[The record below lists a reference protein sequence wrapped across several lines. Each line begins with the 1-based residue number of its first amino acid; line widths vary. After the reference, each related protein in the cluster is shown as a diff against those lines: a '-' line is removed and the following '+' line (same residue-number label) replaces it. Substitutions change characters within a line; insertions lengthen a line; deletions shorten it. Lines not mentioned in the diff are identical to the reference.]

1 MPDQNINFT
10 VGNVV
15 RCRGRQW
22 VVQPD
27 NSEDSETLILK
38 PLGGSAAEIIGV
50 YTPLEEVLPDNPALP
65 DPNKPGDYLSCRL
78 LRDATRLSLSSS
90 VGPFRCLGRIAVEPR
105 PYQLVPLLM
114 ALRLQTVRILV
125 GDDVGIGKTVE
136 SLLIARELLDRG
148 EITRMAI
155 LCPPQLAEQWQEEMK
170 SKFHL
175 DSTLVLSSTA
185 KRLERDLAPGESIF
199 ERHPITIVSL
209 DYIKA
214 KSRRDDFVRQAPEC
228 IIVDEAHTCADSG
241 GVTQQQRHQLV
252 SKLGDDPDRHLI
264 LVTATPHTG
273 KDEAFSS
280 LLGLLDP
287 EFAHFPTDLSGE
299 HNRPSREKLA
309 RHLVQRRR
317 DDIRHF
323 VGDTNFPD
331 RYPDEATYKLSPEYQ
346 NLFHRALEYCRD
358 LVADRKDDTRFKQ
371 RVRWWSALALLRTL
385 ASSPAA
391 AVATLQSRAQ
401 SASANTP
408 AEADSIGSRAVM
420 DASGEDDADRED
432 ANPGAVAD
440 DTENSRQ
447 LTELA
452 AEAKALYGKEKDHK
466 LKAIIPIVKRLLKD
480 GFAPIL
486 FCRFIDTAEYLASEL
501 RKALPK
507 KITVE
512 SVTGQLPPAEREA
525 RIDELSKVEQPVL
538 VATDCLSEGINL
550 QHAFNAVIH
559 YDLAWNPTRHEQR
572 EGRVDRFGQEKPE
585 VRVTTFYCENNGID
599 GIMFDIL
606 IAKQKKIRSALGI
619 SIPIP
624 VDSEEVVNA
633 VMEGLLLR
641 EGQDFSQLSFDFYS
655 GEKKRVDDLWD
666 QVADQEKK
674 SRTIF
679 RQEALKPDEVLPEWE
694 AIRDAVGT
702 SDDVASFMRT
712 AIGAHK
718 GVVLVED
725 RKPDLINL
733 MEATREVRELFG
745 DTKDTLRATY
755 DNPAEGA
762 TWLCRSHPLVESLAS
777 FVLNSAAD
785 EAIDSAARRCGV
797 IPTTAVS
804 ARTVLLL
811 LRFRFELVTK
821 RGNHEHRQ
829 IAEECHTTAFR
840 GTNDSPEWLNAD
852 EVETIITISPSGN
865 IPPDLATHD
874 LERVLRPEKIEALR
888 PDFETLAN
896 KKAEDLLKAHRR
908 VRDAAAARGSY
919 TVTPVLPV
927 DIIGLYIY
935 QPQR

>member
-1 MPDQNINFT
+1 MSFT

-27 NSEDSETLILK
+27 SSEDPDTIIIK
-38 PLGGSAAEIIGV
+38 PLGGSAAEVTGI
-50 YTPLEEVLPDNPALP
+50 YLPLEEVVPDNPALP
-65 DPNKPGDYLSCRL
+65 DPSKPGDFLSSRL

-90 VGPFRCLGRIAVEPR
+90 VGPFRCIGRIAVQPR

-114 ALRLQTVRILV
+114 ALRLQTVRLLI

-148 EITRMAI
+148 EITRI
-155 LCPPQLAEQWQEEMK
+155 SVLCPPQLAEQWQQEME

-175 DSTLVLSSTA
+175 DATLVLSSTA
-185 KRLERDLAPGESIF
+185 KRLERDLPPGESIF
-199 ERHPITIVSL
+199 DRHPITIVSL

-214 KSRRDDFVRQAPEC
+214 KGRRDDFVRQAPEC
-228 IIVDEAHTCADSG
+228 IIVDEAHSCADSG
-241 GVTQQQRHQLV
+241 GSTQQQRHQLV
-252 SKLGDDPDRHLI
+252 TKLGEDLDRHLI

-280 LLGLLDP
+280 LLGLLNP
-287 EFAHFPTDLSGE
+287 EFATYPTDLSGQ
-299 HNRPSREKLA
+299 HNRAAREKLA

-317 DDIRHF
+317 DDIRNF
-323 VGDTNFPD
+323 LGDTNFPD
-331 RYPDEATYKLSPEYQ
+331 RYPDETAYKLSPEYRE
-346 NLFHRALEYCRD
+346 LFLKALAYCRD
-358 LVADRKDDTRFKQ
+358 LVADRQDDTRFKL

-391 AVATLQSRAQ
+391 AVATLESRAQ
-401 SASANTP
+401 SASANTEK
-408 AEADSIGSRAVM
+408 EADTIGLRAVM
-420 DASGEDDADRED
+420 DATSGDDADQGD
-432 ANPGAVAD
+432 ANPGAIAD
-440 DTENSRQ
+440 DNENSAQ
-447 LTELA
+447 LRELA
-452 AEAKALYGKEKDHK
+452 TLADALRGKELDNK
-466 LKAIIPIVKRLLKD
+466 LKTIIPIVGRLIKE

-486 FCRFIDTAEYLASEL
+486 FCRFIETADYLAREL
-501 RKALPK
+501 RAALPK
-507 KITVE
+507 KVTIESITGRL
-512 SVTGQLPPAEREA
+512 TPAERET
-525 RIDELSKVEQPVL
+525 RIEELSKAKTPVL
-538 VATDCLSEGINL
+538 VATDCLSEGVNL

-572 EGRVDRFGQEKPE
+572 EGRVDRFGQKKPQ

-606 IAKQKKIRSALGI
+606 IEKQRRIRNALGI
-619 SIPIP
+619 SIPLP

-641 EGQDFSQLSFDFYS
+641 EGQDFSQLKFDFYA
-655 GEKKRVDDLWD
+655 GEKRRVDQLWD
-666 QVADQEKK
+666 TVAEREKNT
-674 SRTIF
+674 RTIF
-679 RQEALKPDEVLPEWE
+679 RQEALKPDEVIPEWE
-694 AIRDAVGT
+694 AVKDAIGT
-702 SDDVASFMRT
+702 SEDVAQFIRT
-712 AIGAHK
+712 ALRAHK
-718 GVVLVED
+718 GVVTIDEG
-725 RKPDLINL
+725 KPDRINL
-733 MEATREVRELFG
+733 MEADREIREIFG
-745 DTKDTLRATY
+745 EKNDSIIATY

-762 TWLCRSHPLVESLAS
+762 TWLSRSHPLVESLAS
-777 FVLNSAAD
+777 FVLNAAAD
-785 EAIDSAARRCGV
+785 EAIDSTARRCGV

-821 RGNHEHRQ
+821 RGNQEHRQ
-829 IAEECHTTAFR
+829 IAEECHTAAFR
-840 GTNDSPEWLNAD
+840 GTTTAPEWLEPEEIERILNS
-852 EVETIITISPSGN
+852 EPSGN

-874 LERVLRPEKIEALR
+874 LERILAQDKLDALR
-888 PDFETLAN
+888 PAFETLAN
-896 KKAEDLLKAHRR
+896 EKADDLLSAHRR

-919 TVTPVLPV
+919 AVSPVLPV

>member
-1 MPDQNINFT
+1 MSFT

-27 NSEDSETLILK
+27 TSEDPDTIILK
-38 PLGGSAAEIIGV
+38 PLGGTAAEKTGI
-50 YTPLEEVLPDNPALP
+50 YLPLEKVVPDNPALP
-65 DPNKPGDYLSCRL
+65 DPSKPGDYLSSKL

-90 VGPFRCLGRIAVEPR
+90 VGPFRCIGRIAVQPR

-148 EITRMAI
+148 EITRISI
-155 LCPPQLAEQWQEEMK
+155 LCPPQLAEQWQREME

-175 DSTLVLSSTA
+175 DATLVLSSTA

-199 ERHPITIVSL
+199 DRHPVTIVSL

-214 KSRRDDFVRQAPEC
+214 KGRRDDFVRQAPEC
-228 IIVDEAHTCADSG
+228 IIVDEAHACADSG
-241 GVTQQQRHQLV
+241 GATQQQRHELV
-252 SKLGDDPDRHLI
+252 TKLGIDPDRHLI

-280 LLGLLDP
+280 LLGLLKP
-287 EFAHFPTDLSGE
+287 EFATYPTDLSGE
-299 HNRPSREKLA
+299 HNRAAREKLA

-323 VGDTNFPD
+323 LGDTNFPD
-331 RYPDEATYKLSPEYQ
+331 RYPDQSSYKLSPQYWD
-346 NLFHRALEYCRD
+346 LFSRALDYCRS

-391 AVATLQSRAQ
+391 AVATLESRAQ
-401 SASANTP
+401 SASAETSK
-408 AEADSIGSRAVM
+408 EADAIGLRAVM
-420 DASGEDDADRED
+420 DATGGDDADQGD

-440 DTENSRQ
+440 DSENSTQ
-447 LTELA
+447 LKELA
-452 AEAKALYGKEKDHK
+452 RSAEALLGKEQDPK
-466 LKAIIPIVKRLLKD
+466 LKAIIPIVKRLIKD

-486 FCRFIDTAEYLASEL
+486 FCRFIETADYLAREL
-501 RKALPK
+501 REALPK
-507 KITVE
+507 KVTIESITGRL
-512 SVTGQLPPAEREA
+512 TPAEREN
-525 RIDELSKVEQPVL
+525 RVEELSKTETPIL
-538 VATDCLSEGINL
+538 VATDCLSEGVNL
-550 QHAFNAVIH
+550 QQSFNAVIH

-572 EGRVDRFGQEKPE
+572 EGRVDRFGQKKQE
-585 VRVTTFYCENNGID
+585 VRVTTFFCENNRID

-606 IAKQKKIRSALGI
+606 IEKQRRIRSALGI
-619 SIPIP
+619 SIPLP

-641 EGQDFSQLSFDFYS
+641 EQQDPQQSFDFYA
-655 GEKKRVDDLWD
+655 GEKRRVDQLWD
-666 QVADQEKK
+666 TVAEQENKT
-674 SRTIF
+674 RTIF
-679 RQEALKPDEVLPEWE
+679 RQEALKPNEVIPEWE
-694 AIRDAVGT
+694 AVKDAIGT
-702 SDDVASFMRT
+702 SENVAQFMRT
-712 AIGAHK
+712 ALRAHN
-718 GVVLVED
+718 GVVNIENGKTD
-725 RKPDLINL
+725 RINL
-733 MEATREVRELFG
+733 MEADREIREIFG
-745 DTKDTLRATY
+745 ETNDILRATY
-755 DNPAEGA
+755 DNPTEGA
-762 TWLCRSHPLVESLAS
+762 TWLSRSHPLVDSLAS
-777 FVLNSAAD
+777 FILNSAAD

-797 IPTTAVS
+797 IPTTAV
-804 ARTVLLL
+804 ANRTVLLL

-821 RGNHEHRQ
+821 RGNQEHRQ
-829 IAEECHTTAFR
+829 IAEECHTAAFQGTTA
-840 GTNDSPEWLNAD
+840 TPHWLD
-852 EVETIITISPSGN
+852 QEEIETILNSEPSGN

-874 LERVLRPEKIEALR
+874 LEQILAQDKIDTLRPAFEALA
-888 PDFETLAN
+888 DE
-896 KKAEDLLKAHRR
+896 KADELLTAHRR

-919 TVTPVLPV
+919 SVSPVLPV

>member
-1 MPDQNINFT
+1 MSFT

-27 NSEDSETLILK
+27 TSEDPDTIILK
-38 PLGGSAAEIIGV
+38 PLGGTAAEKTGI
-50 YTPLEEVLPDNPALP
+50 YLPLEKVVPDNPALP
-65 DPNKPGDYLSCRL
+65 DPSKPGDYLSSKL

-90 VGPFRCLGRIAVEPR
+90 VGPFRCIGRIAVQPR

-148 EITRMAI
+148 EITRISI
-155 LCPPQLAEQWQEEMK
+155 LCPPQLAEQWQREME

-175 DSTLVLSSTA
+175 DATLVLSSTA

-199 ERHPITIVSL
+199 DRHPVTIVSL

-214 KSRRDDFVRQAPEC
+214 KGRRDDFVRQAPEC
-228 IIVDEAHTCADSG
+228 IIVDEAHACADSG
-241 GVTQQQRHQLV
+241 GATQQQRHELV
-252 SKLGDDPDRHLI
+252 TKLGADPDRHLI

-280 LLGLLDP
+280 LLGLLKP
-287 EFAHFPTDLSGE
+287 EFATYPTDLSGE
-299 HNRPSREKLA
+299 HNRAAREKLA

-323 VGDTNFPD
+323 LGDTNFPD
-331 RYPDEATYKLSPEYQ
+331 RYPDESSYKLSPQYRD
-346 NLFHRALEYCRD
+346 LFLKALDYCRD

-391 AVATLQSRAQ
+391 AVATLESRAQ
-401 SASANTP
+401 SASAETSK
-408 AEADSIGSRAVM
+408 EADAIGLRAVM
-420 DASGEDDADRED
+420 DATGGDDADHGD

-440 DTENSRQ
+440 DSENSTR
-447 LTELA
+447 LKELA
-452 AEAKALYGKEKDHK
+452 RSAGALLGKEQDHK
-466 LKAIIPIVKRLLKD
+466 LKAIIPIVKRLIKD

-486 FCRFIDTAEYLASEL
+486 FCRFIETADYLAREL
-501 RKALPK
+501 REALPK
-507 KITVE
+507 KVTIESITGRLTPV
-512 SVTGQLPPAEREA
+512 EREN
-525 RIDELSKVEQPVL
+525 RVEELSKTETPIL
-538 VATDCLSEGINL
+538 VATDCLSEGVNL
-550 QHAFNAVIH
+550 QQSFNAVIH

-572 EGRVDRFGQEKPE
+572 EGRVDRFGQKKQE

-606 IAKQKKIRSALGI
+606 IEKQKRIRSALGI
-619 SIPIP
+619 SIPLP

-641 EGQDFSQLSFDFYS
+641 EGQDFSQLSFDFYA
-655 GEKKRVDDLWD
+655 GEKRRVDQLWD
-666 QVADQEKK
+666 TVAEQENKT
-674 SRTIF
+674 RTIF
-679 RQEALKPDEVLPEWE
+679 RQEALKPDEVIPEWE
-694 AIRDAVGT
+694 AVKDAIGT
-702 SDDVASFMRT
+702 SENVAQFMRT
-712 AIGAHK
+712 ALRAHN
-718 GVVLVED
+718 GVVNIENG
-725 RKPDLINL
+725 KPDRINL
-733 MEATREVRELFG
+733 MEADREIREIFG
-745 DTKDTLRATY
+745 ETNDVLRATY
-755 DNPAEGA
+755 DNPTEGA
-762 TWLCRSHPLVESLAS
+762 TWLSRSHPLVDSLAS
-777 FVLNSAAD
+777 FILNSAAD

-797 IPTTAVS
+797 IPTTAV
-804 ARTVLLL
+804 ATRTVLLL

-821 RGNHEHRQ
+821 RGNQEHRQ
-829 IAEECHTTAFR
+829 IAEECHTAAFQGTTA
-840 GTNDSPEWLNAD
+840 TPHWLD
-852 EVETIITISPSGN
+852 QEEIETILHSEPSGN

-874 LERVLRPEKIEALR
+874 LEQILALDKIDTLRPAFEALA
-888 PDFETLAN
+888 DE
-896 KKAEDLLKAHRR
+896 KAGELLTAHRR

-919 TVTPVLPV
+919 SVSPVLPV